1 MLLSCFVT
9 LAFVGLAKIVEHP
22 QYPERVLKDEV
33 TNLPGLWPGFS
44 TKMFS
49 GYIEIKG
56 GSRGIF
62 YWFIESERDPSN
74 DPVVMWTNGGPGCS
88 GLDGLLTEMGPF
100 KPMADGS
107 LVMNKYRWN
116 QVANMIFIEQP
127 AGVGFSWTKKSLDY
141 DDSLAASDNADF
153 IESWLT
159 AFSNFENNDFYIA
172 SESYGGHYMP
182 TLTKELFDRG
192 TVKTFKG
199 MVVGNPLTW
208 MPYRNYGQY
217 ATAAG
222 RNMYPK
228 PQWDQYINYTCAVDD
243 TNYRCYQLEMR
254 FDKWTEG
261 TDPYALDFPVCID
274 DLKRAGRNQR
284 YYMARAIHRANKQ
297 RRHMM
302 RHKMGLKGKLGGY
315 FPEDYEPCIEDYMSK
330 YLQRSDVRKA
340 LHISSDSAT
349 TWEMCNGDINGGW
362 SRTDLNAPMMP
373 VYDYLVSNSNL
384 KIMIYSGD
392 DDSICATSGTQMF
405 LWDMGWKINEEWMS
419 WTVDDQVAGY
429 VVKFEGFTFLTVHGA
444 GHMVPA
450 TRPEFAYAMFKG
462 YLDGTWFKNGTI

>member
-1 MLLSCFVT
+1 MLLSCLVT
-9 LAFVGLAKIVEHP
+9 LAFVGLARIV
-22 QYPERVLKDEV
+22 QYPDGVMKDEI

-56 GSRGIF
+56 GARAIF
-62 YWFIESERDPSN
+62 YWFVESENDPSS

-100 KPMADGS
+100 KPVADGS

-127 AGVGFSWTKKSLDY
+127 AGVGFSWTKETLDY
-141 DDSLAASDNADF
+141 GDSLAASDNADF
-153 IESWLT
+153 VENWLA
-159 AFSNFENNDFYIA
+159 AFSNFQNNDFYIA

-199 MVVGNPLTW
+199 MMVGNPLTW

-228 PQWDQYINYTCAVDD
+228 PKWDEYVNYTCAVDD
-243 TNYRCYQLEMR
+243 ANYRCYELEMSFAR
-254 FDKWTEG
+254 YTDG
-261 TDPYALDFPVCID
+261 TDPYALDFPVCAD
-274 DLKRAGRNQR
+274 DMQRAGRNQR
-284 YYMARAIHRANKQ
+284 YYMARAIHRANK
-297 RRHMM
+297 RR
-302 RHKMGLKGKLGGY
+302 RQKMGLKENLGGY
-315 FPEDYEPCIEDYMSK
+315 FPDDYKPCIENYMND

-340 LHISSDSAT
+340 LHISSDSSS
-349 TWEMCNGDINGGW
+349 TWEMCNGNINRGW
-362 SRTDLNAPMMP
+362 NQTDFNAPMMP
-373 VYDYLVSNSNL
+373 IYSYLVNNSKL

-392 DDSICATSGTQMF
+392 DDSMCASFGTQMF
-405 LWDMGWKINEEWMS
+405 IWDMGWQTKEAWGS
-419 WTVDDQVAGY
+419 WSVDDQVAGY

-444 GHMVPA
+444 GHMVPS
-450 TRPEFAYAMFKG
+450 TRPGFALAVFKG
-462 YLDGTWFKNGTI
+462 YLDGTWF